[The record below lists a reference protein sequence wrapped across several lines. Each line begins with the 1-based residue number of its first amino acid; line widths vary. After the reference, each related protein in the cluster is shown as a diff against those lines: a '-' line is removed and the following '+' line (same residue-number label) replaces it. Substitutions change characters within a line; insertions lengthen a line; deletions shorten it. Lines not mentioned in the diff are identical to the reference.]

1 LTSSRIVPNARY
13 LVFVADCDRPRD
25 ARARLTPDLRIEL
38 WRPSLTRL
46 IPPGD
51 RETTLYLWWLFHHGR
66 AFSNRE
72 YGALI
77 IHHDGI
83 VVHRS
88 MIFPRYFTF
97 PFMARNDLQI
107 GHTWTAPTHRGQGLA
122 TAAIREVLDRTA
134 LPRRRIWYICDD
146 SNATS
151 AAVARAAG
159 MHQLARAERRSR
171 GLKAFGYYSL
181 LD

>member
-1 LTSSRIVPNARY
+1 
-13 LVFVADCDRPRD
+13 VFVADSDQSAN
-25 ARARLTPDLRIEL
+25 ARARLNPEFRIEL
-38 WRPSLTRL
+38 WRPSLMQL
-46 IPPGD
+46 IPPG
-51 RETTLYLWWLFHHGR
+51 ESEKPLYLWWLFHHGR

-77 IHHDGI
+77 VHHHGS

-97 PFMARNDLQI
+97 PFMARNDLQV
-107 GHTWTAPTHRGQGLA
+107 GHTWTAPAYRGRGLA
-122 TAAIREVLDRTA
+122 TAAIREVLDRKA
-134 LPRRRIWYICDD
+134 APHRRIWYICDD
-146 SNATS
+146 SNGAS

-171 GLKAFGYYSL
+171 GVKAFGYYAL
-181 LD
+181 VE

>member
-1 LTSSRIVPNARY
+1 MQ
-13 LVFVADCDRPRD
+13 
-25 ARARLTPDLRIEL
+25 
-38 WRPSLTRL
+38 L
-46 IPPGD
+46 IPPG
-51 RETTLYLWWLFHHGR
+51 ESEKPLYLWWLFHHGR

-77 IHHDGI
+77 VHHHGS

-97 PFMARNDLQI
+97 PFMARNDLQV
-107 GHTWTAPTHRGQGLA
+107 GHTWTAPAYRGRGLA
-122 TAAIREVLDRTA
+122 TAAIREVLDRKA
-134 LPRRRIWYICDD
+134 APHRRIWYICDD
-146 SNATS
+146 SNGAS

-171 GLKAFGYYSL
+171 GVKAFGYYAL
-181 LD
+181 VE